1 MLKIEKFERFNRR
14 ISSVIEWFG
23 VIGFLVMMLI
33 TTVDVIG
40 AKIFLRPVPG
50 ALDIV
55 VLAQLVAMS
64 FAAAMTLIVG
74 RHVAVEFFVPV
85 LPKPLQY
92 AADIFV
98 NIMGLG
104 LFVLLVW
111 HLGKY
116 AYSLQ
121 IENETTATI
130 RIPLYPFMYGA
141 AAACIPVC
149 MVYLSS
155 LIKSI
160 LRIVKS

>member
-1 MLKIEKFERFNRR
+1 M
-14 ISSVIEWFG
+14 
-23 VIGFLVMMLI
+23 
-33 TTVDVIG
+33 
-40 AKIFLRPVPG
+40 A
-50 ALDIV
+50 
-55 VLAQLVAMS
+55 
-64 FAAAMTLIVG
+64 LIVG
-74 RHVAVEFFVPV
+74 RHVAVEFFVPL
-85 LPKPLQY
+85 LPKTLQH
-92 AADIFV
+92 ATDIFV
-98 NIMGLG
+98 NILGLG

-130 RIPLYPFMYGA
+130 RVPLYPFMYGA

-160 LRIVKS
+160 IKIRKS